1 MRDIEDLSSE
11 ERELHEQ
18 IASLEESLKKFQ
30 DEERSFVNQA
40 ANLRKQL
47 VGYRKL
53 YFNFT
58 CYISVL
64 EFFFPKGSCI
74 VYKSFNFNLICV

>member
-47 VGYRKL
+47 VGYRKFCIL
-53 YFNFT
+53 
-58 CYISVL
+58 ISL
-64 EFFFPKGSCI
+64 AIYLSLSFFFLRVHVLCI
-74 VYKSFNFNLICV
+74 KALILT